1 MEVFKYSETENSMA
15 LGTSFGTDELILRKN
30 IADLSNSGLSLITDG
45 LEQSIS
51 KEEMVKLIAYLKGG
65 A

>member
-1 MEVFKYSETENSMA
+1 MEVFKYSETENSMT
-15 LGTSFGTDELILRKN
+15 LGTSFGTDELILLKN

-51 KEEMVKLIAYLKGG
+51 KEAMVKLIAYLKGG